1 MKRFWRCGCCCLLPT
16 LLVAG
21 LGLLWFT
28 YQLMPASESPRATK
42 VVIPSGSTPR
52 EIARQL
58 HRQGLI
64 RSEIA
69 FLWRALRTKN
79 MNAMKSG
86 GYELSPDMTLAQ
98 IIDRLTRG
106 GQDVT
111 ELAVTIPEGYT
122 LRQIANTLEGKGVI
136 RNDEAFARVAS
147 SNMNTLDM
155 PFEVKAK
162 TLEGY
167 LYPETYRFPPG
178 TESERAAET
187 MLETFDREF
196 YQPYRAEIRK
206 TGHSLHDLV
215 TIASLVE
222 REARVPQDRARIAG
236 VIENRLRKGMRLEID
251 ATVLYALGHHKN
263 RVLYRDLNVDSP
275 YNTYRNK
282 GLPPGPIASPGK
294 EALLAAL
301 RPEKHGFL
309 FYVAKPDGSHAFSRT
324 MAEHNRHVANFRAL
338 RRRQQ

>member
-1 MKRFWRCGCCCLLPT
+1 MKRVWRCGCCCLFPT

-28 YQLMPASESPRATK
+28 YQLMPASESPRPTK
-42 VVIPSGSTPR
+42 VVIPQGSTAR

-58 HRQGLI
+58 QRQGLI

-111 ELAVTIPEGYT
+111 ELSVTIPEGYT
-122 LRQIANTLEGKGVI
+122 LRQIAKTLEAKRVI
-136 RNDEAFARVAS
+136 QDEEAFVRVAS
-147 SNMNTLDM
+147 SSMKTLEM
-155 PFEVKAK
+155 PFQVKAK
-162 TLEGY
+162 SLEGY

-196 YQPYRAEIRK
+196 YQPYKAQIGK
-206 TGHSLHDLV
+206 SAHSLHDLV
-215 TIASLVE
+215 TMASLVE

-251 ATVLYALGHHKN
+251 ATVLYALGHHKD

-275 YNTYRNK
+275 YNTYRRK
-282 GLPPGPIASPGK
+282 GLPPGPIANPGK
-294 EALLAAL
+294 ESLLAAL
-301 RPEKHGFL
+301 HPEKHDFL
-309 FYVAKPDGSHAFSRT
+309 FYVSKLDGSHAFSRT
-324 MAEHNRHVANFRAL
+324 MAEHTRRVAQFRAL
-338 RRRQQ
+338 RRNQR